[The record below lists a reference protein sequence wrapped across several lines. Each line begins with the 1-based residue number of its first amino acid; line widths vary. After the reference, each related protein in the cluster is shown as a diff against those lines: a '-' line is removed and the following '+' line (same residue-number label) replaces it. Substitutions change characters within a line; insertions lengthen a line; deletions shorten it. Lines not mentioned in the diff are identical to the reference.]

1 MTDTPLAPPAPS
13 PEFQPDPANAAENV
27 AAEEYLEEED
37 WADEEDEAKLPDLP
51 EYAPPPREDRWNRFK
66 MAQFL
71 RHLAATHSVAGA
83 AKAVGMSRQSAYK
96 MRARLKGEPFDIA
109 WETAFRHGYD
119 NLAHA
124 ALDRALNGVEVPHYH
139 AGKLVGTS
147 RRYDE
152 RLMVAL
158 LAMRSRTGAPLMGR
172 YGAAAEY
179 HSERWDALLNRVETG
194 NPLWQ
199 FERPRDEDEEVRAL
213 RDRHSEAD

>member
-1 MTDTPLAPPAPS
+1 MTDTSPPRPPHS
-13 PEFQPDPANAAENV
+13 PEFLPEPDAEGEDAAWEE
-27 AAEEYLEEED
+27 AAWEVE
-37 WADEEDEAKLPDLP
+37 LP

-66 MAQFL
+66 MAEFL

-109 WETAFRHGYD
+109 WEAAFRHAHD

-124 ALDRALNGVEVPHYH
+124 ALERALNGVEVPHYH

-147 RRYDE
+147 RRFDE
-152 RLMVAL
+152 RLTVAL
-158 LAMRSRTGAPLMGR
+158 LAMRSRTGAPMRGR

-179 HSERWDALLNRVETG
+179 HSERWDALLRRVETG
-194 NPLWQ
+194 DPLWQ
-199 FERPRDEDEEVRAL
+199 FERARDEDEEVRAL
-213 RDRHSEAD
+213 RDRHSGPD